1 MRQGKVEMNL
11 CICLSSFFQQHS
23 TVVHQQLTPKLIKQL
38 AYYKI
43 SKVCPGSDHTVVIDG
58 ILDFIIILFGLCSIV
73 CLHLV

>member
-11 CICLSSFFQQHS
+11 CMCLSSFCQQHS

-58 ILDFIIILFGLCSIV
+58 IFGLFIIIIV
-73 CLHLV
+73 IDYCLT